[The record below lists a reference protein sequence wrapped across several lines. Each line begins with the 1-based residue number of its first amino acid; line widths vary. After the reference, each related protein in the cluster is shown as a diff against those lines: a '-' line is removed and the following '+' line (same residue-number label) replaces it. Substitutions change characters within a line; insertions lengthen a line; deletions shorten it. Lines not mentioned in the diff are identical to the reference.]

1 MKKALLLTAVVLA
14 AASANASKSRLAA
27 LGGSNHL
34 DDVQDIFVEPAK
46 VMLFNDIATFEFGSA
61 DAYAAGTFVR
71 TAASP
76 HAEAGF
82 IRKMD
87 NAAWGLY
94 LGKQSDSFNTFVGA
108 AGAAATVDFLFQE
121 NPFHVFYGMAS
132 GDLQY
137 GFAFNY
143 SNASKKSPAAGATT
157 GDLKSTSMG
166 LAASVRASNWTAYL
180 NMGLAGSS
188 SIEAT
193 GGEIKAQME
202 PTSKIGATY
211 AMDTVALLV
220 EMNNSG
226 VKVTNAGTEAAK
238 VTYSDMAIAAANSI
252 KKDGADFF
260 YGTKYMTTTTKTSAG
275 GTDTKTETSALP
287 VWLGVE
293 AEATSWMVL
302 RAVVSQNFILGQTKT
317 TEADSVADNTTAA
330 AGLGLKF
337 GKFMVDG
344 TLNAATNGNLN
355 LGGGTNGDKFLTQAS
370 LTYTW

>member
-1 MKKALLLTAVVLA
+1 
-14 AASANASKSRLAA
+14 
-27 LGGSNHL
+27 
-34 DDVQDIFVEPAK
+34 
-46 VMLFNDIATFEFGSA
+46 
-61 DAYAAGTFVR
+61 
-71 TAASP
+71 
-76 HAEAGF
+76 
-82 IRKMD
+82 
-87 NAAWGLY
+87 
-94 LGKQSDSFNTFVGA
+94 
-108 AGAAATVDFLFQE
+108 
-121 NPFHVFYGMAS
+121 MAS

-143 SNASKKSPAAGATT
+143 SNASKKSPTDGATT

-226 VKVTNAGTEAAK
+226 VKVTNAGTETAK

-260 YGTKYMTTTTKTSAG
+260 YGAKYMTTTTKVG
-275 GTDTKTETSALP
+275 NGKTETSALP

-317 TEADSVADNTTAA
+317 TEADSVEDNTTAA

-355 LGGGTNGDKFLTQAS
+355 LGGGSSGDKFLTQAS